1 MRNIT
6 TARLTIRET
15 DSDTVKLISEKN
27 QATHSTNLLSTLS
40 DADLEIILNNK
51 SALAGLMATLQ
62 VNASA
67 TDCLVYG
74 IWLGSELIG
83 YIGLK
88 NPTAPVPEI
97 QIEFDPTYQ
106 NQGYGYEVLT
116 NMVDHFFSL
125 GYEQLRYVV
134 QTSNKASIALVEK
147 VGGQL
152 QPPDSE
158 VERILLRTYLIHS
171 P

>member
-1 MRNIT
+1 MLGIYT
-6 TARLTIRET
+6 TRLKIQET
-15 DSDTVKLISEKN
+15 NSGIISFFSEKN

-40 DADLEIILNNK
+40 DADLEIILTNK
-51 SALAGLMATLQ
+51 SALAELMAKLQ
-62 VNASA
+62 VNAGA
-67 TDCLVYG
+67 ADCLVYG

-88 NPTAPVPEI
+88 NPTAPIPEI
-97 QIEFDPTYQ
+97 QIEFDPAYQ
-106 NQGYGYEVLT
+106 NQGYGYEVLS
-116 NMVDHFFSL
+116 NMVDHFYSL

-147 VGGQL
+147 IGGQL

-171 P
+171 H